1 MHEKKSFKHYI
12 IEKTLQTQ
20 NASKL

>member
-12 IEKTLQTQ
+12 IEKILQTQ